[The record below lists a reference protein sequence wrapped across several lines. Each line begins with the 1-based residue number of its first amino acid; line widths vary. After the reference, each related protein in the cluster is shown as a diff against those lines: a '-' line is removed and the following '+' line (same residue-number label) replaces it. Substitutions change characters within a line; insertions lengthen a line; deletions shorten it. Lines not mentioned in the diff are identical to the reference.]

1 MNDNA
6 ILLPVMALAG
16 WTFLV
21 LLQIPFRRFRAS
33 FKRQVTEHD
42 FSYGESARVPPEVS
56 IPNRNYMNL
65 LEAPVLFYVVCLVL
79 YVSGVTI
86 PGFLILAWSYVGLR
100 VAHSA
105 IHLTYNRVRHRL
117 LPFALSNIVLITMW
131 VLLSKA
137 LLS

>member
-6 ILLPVMALAG
+6 ILVPVLALVG

-21 LLQIPFRRFRAS
+21 LLNIPFRRFQAS
-33 FKRQVTEHD
+33 FQKKVTEAD
-42 FSYGESARVPPEVS
+42 FAYGESLRVPPEVS

-65 LEAPVLFYVVCLVL
+65 LEAPVLFYVVCLVF
-79 YVSGVTI
+79 YVSGAMI
-86 PGFLILAWSYVGLR
+86 PVFLTLAWSYVGLR
-100 VAHSA
+100 VIHSL

-131 VLLSKA
+131 VLLLKA
-137 LLS
+137 LI